1 MSVMKFDN
9 QIVQGM
15 VLVVPIAHARIQ
27 TVIIFANANS
37 TAKEMVKVKRGRC
50 DHYVLSPYI
59 CYSCHR

>member
-37 TAKEMVKVKRGRC
+37 TAKEMVKVKR
-50 DHYVLSPYI
+50 DVI
-59 CYSCHR
+59 IMCYRHML